1 MLIIFKTAILYV
13 SYIVTNFF
21 SLFHD
26 AVNSSDFTKSVGKMM
41 VKESNDLDRY
51 ERRGCGVVGCNIQN
65 VSDVNEKTIKNFVK
79 VCLCPAEG
87 I

>member
-1 MLIIFKTAILYV
+1 MLIKFKTAILYV
-13 SYIVTNFF
+13 SYILTNFF

-26 AVNSSDFTKSVGKMM
+26 AVNSSDFTKSVGRLM

-51 ERRGCGVVGCNIQN
+51 ERKGLGVFEDIVQN
-65 VSDVNEKTIKNFVK
+65 VCDVNEETTKNFIK